1 MSQRNDFEKVVDI
14 ILNEADFNAIEKGK
28 ERQSAIWENREP
40 DYLPLIL
47 SDWDTPELKGFKH
60 WTLKEQFYDKEKML
74 LEQLKGLV
82 GIAKTH
88 SDAQLSIRVNMGVG
102 IIPSVF
108 GLQPVFPQDD
118 QMPWFVGNLSKEE
131 ILRLGMPSDIRE
143 RGLMPFVIEY
153 LQYFKSV
160 LPEGIHI
167 YCFDTQGPFDIA
179 HLIRGHQI
187 YFDLYDDPEFA
198 HYLLDIST
206 QLYIEA
212 TKIFKEIVGEP
223 LDSGYHGTLYMSGGG
238 VRLCDDSSVNL
249 SPSLFREFS
258 LPYIKRALAPF
269 GGGWVHFCGDGNH
282 LLDMYLELEEVKGL
296 NFGNPEKYDY
306 ERTIEKITSKGK
318 FYVGY
323 IPRKDGESLRDYFER
338 ILSPLKSRKGL
349 ILQMNRGEEGV
360 PETLDLWRSLQD
372 ELFSR

>member
-1 MSQRNDFEKVVDI
+1 MNDFEKVVDI

-47 SDWDTPELKGFKH
+47 SDWDTPELKGFKQ
-60 WTLKEQFYDKEKML
+60 WTLKEQFYDEEKML

-102 IIPSVF
+102 IVPSVF

-143 RGLMPFVIEY
+143 RGFMPFIIEY

-223 LDSGYHGTLYMSGGG
+223 LDSGYHGTLYM
-238 VRLCDDSSVNL
+238 
-249 SPSLFREFS
+249 
-258 LPYIKRALAPF
+258 
-269 GGGWVHFCGDGNH
+269 
-282 LLDMYLELEEVKGL
+282 
-296 NFGNPEKYDY
+296 
-306 ERTIEKITSKGK
+306 ERWRSA
-318 FYVGY
+318 
-323 IPRKDGESLRDYFER
+323 SLR
-338 ILSPLKSRKGL
+338 
-349 ILQMNRGEEGV
+349 
-360 PETLDLWRSLQD
+360 
-372 ELFSR
+372 